1 MEFPKETSLE
11 SGIEIGDYTYYAGSY
26 HGKRFSEQ
34 CVPYPNREGCGDRL
48 IIGKF
53 CSIASGVTFNVGGSQ
68 RHRKDWISTYPFH
81 YMFREDQEIADG
93 YYKIGDTIVGNDVWI
108 GYEAMIMPGVTI
120 GDGVIIAARA
130 VVTRD
135 VEPYS
140 VVGGIP
146 AKLISKRF
154 DDETI
159 ASLLDI
165 AWWNFDLED
174 IKKMMPLLASD
185 NIEAAVRLGLTIR
198 KQYQNGR

>member
-1 MEFPKETSLE
+1 M
-11 SGIEIGDYTYYAGSY
+11 
-26 HGKRFSEQ
+26 
-34 CVPYPNREGCGDRL
+34 
-48 IIGKF
+48 
-53 CSIASGVTFNVGGSQ
+53 TFNVGGSQ

>member
-1 MEFPKETSLE
+1 M
-11 SGIEIGDYTYYAGSY
+11 
-26 HGKRFSEQ
+26 
-34 CVPYPNREGCGDRL
+34 PYPNREGCGDRL